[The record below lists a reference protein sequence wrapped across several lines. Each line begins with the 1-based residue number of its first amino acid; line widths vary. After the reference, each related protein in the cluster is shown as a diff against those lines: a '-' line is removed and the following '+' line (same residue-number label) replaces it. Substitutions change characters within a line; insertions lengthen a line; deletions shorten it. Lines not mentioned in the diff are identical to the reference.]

1 MFTNYGQI
9 SETELQ
15 EWISEK
21 EMNLVYLVDK
31 ETSSIS
37 VSDLEMHYY
46 INYKFYVF
54 LQSKIKN
61 QWFTLED
68 TSGESPMF
76 GLVYSS
82 SQPIDNK
89 VLSELRGYV
98 KKYVEPIH
106 NN

>member
-1 MFTNYGQI
+1 MDYGQI
-9 SETELQ
+9 SDEELRG
-15 EWISEK
+15 WVSDK

-31 ETSSIS
+31 GTSSIS
-37 VSDLEMHYY
+37 VSDLEMYYY
-46 INYKFYVF
+46 INYKFYMF
-54 LQSKIKN
+54 LQTKIKN

-68 TSGESPMF
+68 ATRDESPML

-82 SQPIDNK
+82 SRPIDDK
-89 VLSELRGYV
+89 VLSELKGYV